1 MEIYVHMA
9 YMQHR
14 IAKRAKALLTLTNF
28 FLLIRTKTKFYA
40 VLFMQSKLQLLL
52 RKITWLS
59 MTHKNFLKCF
69 YLTYSKI
76 FVFDLVKKYLSS
88 YVFYNL
94 INS

>member
-28 FLLIRTKTKFYA
+28 FLLIRTKTKFHA

-52 RKITWLS
+52 RKIAWLS
-59 MTHKNFLKCF
+59 MTYKNFFKCF

-76 FVFDLVKKYLSS
+76 FVFDLVEKYLSS